1 MILIPRSISYYKS
14 RNNKMPFMD
23 WISNLDPSTKEVVYE
38 RIEKVKV
45 GYFGDYKNLGDGV
58 FELRINFGSGYRI
71 YYAVNGKDIILLLCA
86 GNKDTQSRDV
96 KKAKFFWEE
105 YKNAKKD

>member
-1 MILIPRSISYYKS
+1 
-14 RNNKMPFMD
+14 MPFMD